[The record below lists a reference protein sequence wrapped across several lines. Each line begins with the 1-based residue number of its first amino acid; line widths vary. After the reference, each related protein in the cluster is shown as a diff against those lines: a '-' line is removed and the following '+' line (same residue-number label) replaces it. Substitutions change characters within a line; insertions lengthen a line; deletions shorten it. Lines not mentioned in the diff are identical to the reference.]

1 MTETEFLAE
10 LQDILQRDEDLEA
23 GMALRDLPEWDSLSM
38 MAVASMFDKHFA
50 LVLNFADFASLDT
63 VGDLMTRA
71 GLKA

>member
-23 GMALRDLPEWDSLSM
+23 GMTLRDLPEWDSLSM
-38 MAVASMFDKHFA
+38 MAVAAMFDKHFGQ
-50 LVLNFADFASLDT
+50 VLNFADFASLDT

>member
-38 MAVASMFDKHFA
+38 MAVAAMFDKHFA
-50 LVLNFADFASLDT
+50 QVLNFADFESLAT